1 MRRRQFIKVFCT
13 RKPELKF
20 KYESLLLNVAKIVK
34 NLFFLLSNNRERLY
48 LFPNIRELEKLK
60 ILILQIQ
67 KKRGGFVNFCFEERT
82 NQSTESHLFCH
93 FSYHNYRYSLHK
105 RRMQT
110 YILVTGQLTC

>member
-48 LFPNIRELEKLK
+48 LFPNIRELEKFLVIGK
-60 ILILQIQ
+60 IKNLNFANSE
-67 KKRGGFVNFCFEERT
+67 KKRRIRKF
-82 NQSTESHLFCH
+82 LF
-93 FSYHNYRYSLHK
+93 
-105 RRMQT
+105 
-110 YILVTGQLTC
+110 